1 MVDRSQR
8 DLLQT
13 RNVDIMMENTILTLK
28 RLASQENN
36 R

>member
-1 MVDRSQR
+1 
-8 DLLQT
+8 LQT
-13 RNVDIMMENTILTLK
+13 RNVDIMMEHTILSLK